1 MAKQTA
7 STTRPYPPMITAVN
21 REPELVSPLST
32 YIPSLDSAEEGFG
45 SGSRRPDNF
54 ANMMDGSNPKHAG
67 GVSHRT
73 DPPSSSTSTTDVLKD
88 KHTLLTNKLS
98 QYTRCS
104 DRRQVLRSLNDI
116 KLLPKMHVL
125 KNVWVEDIAAA
136 EREAAGERALLNGV
150 KFLQVKRIDGK
161 KSDDVVIHTS
171 YVLIVFY

>member
-1 MAKQTA
+1 
-7 STTRPYPPMITAVN
+7 MITAVN

-32 YIPSLDSAEEGFG
+32 YIPSLDSAEGFG

-54 ANMMDGSNPKHAG
+54 SNMMDGSNPKHAG
-67 GVSHRT
+67 GGLSRT

-98 QYTRCS
+98 QYTRGS

-136 EREAAGERALLNGV
+136 EREAAGERASLNGV

-161 KSDDVVIHTS
+161 KSDDVVIYTHLM
-171 YVLIVFY
+171 Y

>member
-1 MAKQTA
+1 
-7 STTRPYPPMITAVN
+7 MITAVN

-32 YIPSLDSAEEGFG
+32 YIPSLDSAEGFG

-54 ANMMDGSNPKHAG
+54 ANMMDGSNPKHVG
-67 GVSHRT
+67 GVSRT

-98 QYTRCS
+98 QYTRGS

-136 EREAAGERALLNGV
+136 EREAAGERASLNGV

-161 KSDDVVIHTS
+161 KSDDVVIYIHLM
-171 YVLIVFY
+171 Y